1 MPSSAMARSHAHLGV
16 PGTHRTPRTATAHR
30 ARSDR
35 GVSLLETL
43 VAVTILLVVLAGLIP
58 LAGNAI
64 ATTEGQDQVA
74 RTVEYAQDKM
84 EQLLSLPFGDT
95 TTNTAVFPSNA
106 VGGSGLTVG
115 GSTDPAAPVAG
126 YVDYLDGNGAYLAF
140 TGTTP
145 PSGWAYCRVWQVTSP
160 SANLKQIR
168 VTVRMFQSGLL
179 RPLPQST
186 LVTLKSS
193 PF

>member
-1 MPSSAMARSHAHLGV
+1 MRKD
-16 PGTHRTPRTATAHR
+16 RTAATFGLGAVLYRLLVRHLP
-30 ARSDR
+30 R
-35 GVSLLETL
+35 GAAGGPASLLLLFGVWL
-43 VAVTILLVVLAGLIP
+43 VLR
-58 LAGNAI
+58 NA
-64 ATTEGQDQVA
+64 
-74 RTVEYAQDKM
+74 
-84 EQLLSLPFGDT
+84 
-95 TTNTAVFPSNA
+95 
-106 VGGSGLTVG
+106 
-115 GSTDPAAPVAG
+115 
-126 YVDYLDGNGAYLAF
+126 AYLAF